1 MKFLVFLLLP
11 VFFISCNS
19 SKKTQAVAEDLNGE
33 WIPVQQ
39 ELGGNKLPHA
49 YYEHQ
54 KLTLQDNK
62 YTLVAESVDKGEV
75 KYSNGKMDIYGKEG
89 VNAGKHFPAIYKY
102 ENGMLTVCYNLAGN
116 SYPIAFET
124 RPNTLLFLSVFKRK
138 G

>member
-1 MKFLVFLLLP
+1 MKLLGFLSLLLLC
-11 VFFISCNS
+11 ISCNS
-19 SKKTQAVAEDLNGE
+19 SKKTQTGAEDLNGE
-33 WIPVQQ
+33 WVPVQQ

-54 KLTLQDNK
+54 LLTVQDNK

-102 ENGMLTVCYNLAGN
+102 ENGMLTVCYNLAGD
-116 SYPIAFET
+116 SYPAAFET
-124 RPNTLLFLSVFKRK
+124 RPKTLLFLSVFKRK
-138 G
+138 